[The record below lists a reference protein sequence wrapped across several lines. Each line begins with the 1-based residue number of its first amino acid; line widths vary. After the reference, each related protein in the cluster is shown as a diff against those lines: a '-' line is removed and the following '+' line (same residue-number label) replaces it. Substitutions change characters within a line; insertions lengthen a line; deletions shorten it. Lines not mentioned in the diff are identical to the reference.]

1 MVKAKIINYK
11 SNEGVEETKTD
22 PITKKTVHSSEEFAQ
37 IAEKKSKVKRDG
49 TIDKRSLKSDVKKDL
64 VMAEMA
70 LEIKRLKNDKTD
82 KELKADIKQAK
93 KQEKEDTKQAKILE
107 RETKRQDKVNK
118 KQALQ
123 QIIQADGKSVK
134 ITSKGKIDMR
144 GRTTKCREHQQNIIG
159 TMREALR
166 KSYIDKA
173 KKHID
178 DEDPEQ
184 DFEIVPVPKIE
195 LIVQQIEREQK
206 AEKVKEIDYRALYE
220 ASLTKTYAS
229 TIEQEMASAKRSGT
243 KKRLQQQILKDI

>member
-1 MVKAKIINYK
+1 MVKAKIINSK

-22 PITKKTVHSSEEFAQ
+22 PITNKIVHSADEFAP
-37 IAEKKSKVKRDG
+37 AEKKSRVKRDG
-49 TIDKRSLKSDVKKDL
+49 TIDKRSLKSDIKKDL

-70 LEIKRLKNDKTD
+70 LEIKRLKNNKTD

-107 RETKRQDKVNK
+107 RETKRQEKLNK

-123 QIIQADGKSVK
+123 QIVQDSDGKSVK
-134 ITSKGKIDMR
+134 ITNKGKIDMR
-144 GRTTKCREHQQNIIG
+144 GRSTKCREHQQNIIG

-166 KSYIDKA
+166 KSYVEKA

-178 DEDPEQ
+178 EEDPEQ

-195 LIVQQIEREQK
+195 LIVQQIERER
-206 AEKVKEIDYRALYE
+206 KEIDYKALYE

-229 TIEQEMASAKRSGT
+229 AIEQEMASAKRSGA